1 MTLLS
6 LFLTAASD
14 PGYLA
19 EKYQHPLTPEG
30 HAPLTQLRLHNM
42 KFFTANKLYDFSKVN
57 EDIENGAL
65 LNYSAQST
73 T

>member
-6 LFLTAASD
+6 LFLTASSD

-19 EKYQHPLTPEG
+19 EKYQHPLSPDG

-42 KFFTANKLYDFSKVN
+42 KLFISNKLYDFSKAN
-57 EDIENGAL
+57 
-65 LNYSAQST
+65 
-73 T
+73 